1 MKERIRAAAS
11 LLGSDIRN
19 VKWAVISIIAC
30 FLFLYLVFGSIC
42 PLVCLTGY
50 PCPACGLTRAGLCL
64 LTFRFG
70 QAWEMQ
76 PFIYPAALW
85 LLAAA
90 WIRYGSGR
98 RRLPDWLKAAGGA
111 VILGMAVFYAARMW
125 MYFPDRAP
133 YVYHPD
139 NLIRMIVIRR

>member
-1 MKERIRAAAS
+1 MKERIRATAS

-70 QAWEMQ
+70 QACSRSSIPQ
-76 PFIYPAALW
+76 PSGS
-85 LLAAA
+85 LLQP
-90 WIRYGSGR
+90 GSGTE
-98 RRLPDWLKAAGGA
+98 AGGA
-111 VILGMAVFYAARMW
+111 GCPAG
-125 MYFPDRAP
+125 
-133 YVYHPD
+133 
-139 NLIRMIVIRR
+139 